1 MGYGLRRDLD
11 GLLVLAL
18 LDEGGIFFM
27 LDLLCRFAPCG
38 LCGLHAR
45 IRLST
50 VLRGRGFCANLRLDL
65 PRQFSRFF
73 WWLLDDV
80 RVCRVVTRAVRLL
93 VGYYPLALRVVALVY
108 LFVLSRQFGC
118 RRFPLRHLAGCQVV
132 RSLKRRKVL
141 KFIWML
147 LDVACPP
154 FRGIASCRFRCPL
167 SCFDPLLS
175 GREPLFFRCAHRGG
189 IQLRVVADG
198 RRRNL
203 AFDESPDRM
212 DASGDFQCFLPPL
225 RLRRSLGQ
233 QILLALCRWAEFY
246 RRHGRTCAR
255 LHGCGS
261 GAGEVAVS
269 ARLQFSWLGQGVGR
283 GYAYR
288 WYRIRRG

>member
-108 LFVLSRQFGC
+108 LFVLSWRLGR
-118 RRFPLRHLAGCQVV
+118 RRFPLRHLAGCQEV
-132 RSLKRRKVL
+132 RSLERRQLHVG
-141 KFIWML
+141 IL
-147 LDVACPP
+147 LQERFASRSGI
-154 FRGIASCRFRCPL
+154 FLRGLRCPL
-167 SCFDPLLS
+167 SCFYPLLS
-175 GREPLFFRCAHRGG
+175 GREPLLFRCAHCGG

-198 RRRNL
+198 RGRNL
-203 AFDESPDRM
+203 AFDESPERM

-233 QILLALCRWAEFY
+233 QIL
-246 RRHGRTCAR
+246 
-255 LHGCGS
+255 
-261 GAGEVAVS
+261 
-269 ARLQFSWLGQGVGR
+269 
-283 GYAYR
+283 
-288 WYRIRRG
+288 